1 MKLLFDCRYVRTD
14 RHDGISR
21 YSAELVGALARLH
34 DVTMLISDGRQLR
47 LLPDLPW
54 ALGPSPTSALEPLAA
69 LRVNRL
75 HPDVVVSPMQTMG
88 SLGRRYGLVLTI
100 HDLIYYENRTPP
112 RQFSWPIRLLW
123 RLYHLSPAPQRL
135 LLAGADAVAV
145 ISETTAS
152 LMRRHRLTTK
162 PMPLVPNAP
171 DPAFAA
177 PARTE
182 PPARPNLVYMGSFMP
197 YKNVETVVRAMR
209 ELPGWT
215 LHLCSRADAATLARL
230 RALAPE
236 GAIVAHDGVSDAEYR
251 ALLAGATALVTASR
265 NEGFGLPVIEA
276 MSAGT
281 PVICSDIPIFR
292 EVAGEAAIRFDPDS
306 PADLAR
312 AARAASG
319 PAEFAARSAAGIVEA
334 SRWSWDASARTLL
347 AACERIHAEREAR
360 AAGSR

>member
-1 MKLLFDCRYVRTD
+1 MRLLFDCRYVRTD

-21 YSAELVGALARLH
+21 YSAELVTALARRH
-34 DVTMLISDGRQLR
+34 PVTMLISDGRQLR

-54 ALGPSPTSALEPLAA
+54 ELIPAPTSPLEPLVA

-75 HPDVVVSPMQTMG
+75 RPDVVASPMQTMG

-112 RQFSWPIRLLW
+112 RQFAWPIRLLW
-123 RLYHLSPAPQRL
+123 RLYHLSYAPQRL

-145 ISETTAS
+145 ISETTAG
-152 LMRRHRLTTK
+152 LMRRHRLAGK

-177 PARTE
+177 PARTA
-182 PPARPNLVYMGSFMP
+182 PPAAPNLVYMGSFMP
-197 YKNVETVVRAMR
+197 YKNVEAVAAAMR

-215 LHLCSRADAATLARL
+215 LHLCSKADDATLARL

-236 GAIVAHDGVSDAEYR
+236 GAIAAHQGVSDEEYR
-251 ALLAGATALVTASR
+251 ELLAGATALVTASR

-281 PVICSDIPIFR
+281 PVLCSDIPIFR
-292 EVAGEAAIRFDPDS
+292 EVAGDAALRFDPDA

-312 AARAASG
+312 AARQVAE
-319 PAEFAARSAAGIVEA
+319 PAEFARRSAAGIAEA
-334 SRWSWDASARTLL
+334 ARWSWDASAEALL
-347 AACERIHAEREAR
+347 EACERIHAERS
-360 AAGSR
+360 AG